1 MGLTEV
7 GVVDAPID
15 VPGWLAR
22 GLTSAHGAQAMFVGV
37 VRDEN
42 GGRQVNAVSYDA
54 FEPLTL
60 QVFRELCAEARARW
74 GEAVSCVVVHR
85 RGRLAVGEAS
95 VLVAACAPHRAESF
109 EACRY
114 LIEQLKVRAPV
125 WKQEHYVDGDSEW
138 LKGHELCHHA
148 DGGHRHG

>member
-22 GLTSAHGAQAMFVGV
+22 GLTPAHGAQAMFVGV
-37 VRDEN
+37 VRNEN
-42 GGRQVNAVSYDA
+42 VGRQVNAVSYDA
-54 FEPLTL
+54 FEPLLL
-60 QVFRELCAEARARW
+60 QTFRELCEEARAKW
-74 GEAVSCVVVHR
+74 GEAISCVVVHR

-138 LKGHELCHHA
+138 LKGHELCRHE
-148 DGGHRHG
+148 DGGHGHG